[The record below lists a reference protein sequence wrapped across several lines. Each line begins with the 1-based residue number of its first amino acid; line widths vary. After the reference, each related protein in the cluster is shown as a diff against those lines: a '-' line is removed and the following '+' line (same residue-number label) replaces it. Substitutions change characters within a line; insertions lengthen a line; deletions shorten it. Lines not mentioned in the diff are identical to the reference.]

1 MFSSLYLIATS
12 SEPELTKLSSST
24 RQSTSSNPSN
34 SLHSLFETPTVT
46 TVSSITPSADDDN
59 STYYHYQI
67 PILPIAVG
75 VVALV
80 ITVIVLSFS
89 LVICILVRRL
99 RKSKVPV
106 RNESN
111 LQDRSY
117 ILHPLQPCQN
127 THNSMVLNQSYSE
140 IPTNP
145 QYDRLMWETSITS
158 SHNHTGITE
167 NRCVINPAYT
177 PSLSF
182 SQSLPLPLTTYSTTQ
197 SNSQEYEE
205 LDNYLS
211 QYSIRVPREYE
222 EPCPT
227 LPRMPIADGHLLDT
241 GGLEDSQKSDH

>member
-12 SEPELTKLSSST
+12 SKPKPSIT

-34 SLHSLFETPTVT
+34 SLHSPFETPTLT

-59 STYYHYQI
+59 PTYYHYQI

-111 LQDRSY
+111 LQDRPY

-127 THNSMVLNQSYSE
+127 TNHHNSMVLNQSYSE

-177 PSLSF
+177 PS
-182 SQSLPLPLTTYSTTQ
+182 QSLPLTTYSTTQ
-197 SNSQEYEE
+197 LSSREYEE

-211 QYSIRVPREYE
+211 QYSIRIPREYE

-227 LPRMPIADGHLLDT
+227 LPRMPITDGHLLDT